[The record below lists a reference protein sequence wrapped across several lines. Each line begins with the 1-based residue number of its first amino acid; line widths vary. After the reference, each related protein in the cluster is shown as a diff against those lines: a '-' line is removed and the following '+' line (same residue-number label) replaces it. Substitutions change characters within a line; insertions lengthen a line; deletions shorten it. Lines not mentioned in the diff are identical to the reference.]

1 MTRAYKK
8 YLRERE
14 QIEANFMK
22 TVGHLIG
29 KAVTKRELHI
39 LFPRYDFIWW
49 SDSSGYGCVSFYI
62 ADDLEAEKERIE
74 ALKIQSPS
82 MAVYK
87 YDEND
92 PKFDKKY
99 VVDDIYMSPKNL
111 INLSSVE

>member
-29 KAVTKRELHI
+29 KAVTQRELHI
-39 LFPRYDFIWW
+39 LFPRYKFTWW
-49 SDSSGYGCVSFYI
+49 SDSSGYGCFSFYI

-82 MAVYK
+82 IAVYK

-92 PKFDKKY
+92 PEFDEKY
-99 VVDDIYMSPKNL
+99 VIDDIYMTKNL
-111 INLSSVE
+111 INLSSVK